1 MVAVMKSYMGNIPK
15 QVTQSS
21 TRENLCALRLF
32 LVHLW
37 HTKVI
42 LLELIAR
49 WVALEV
55 HAGKASML
63 FIPLVLVTMHHVWL
77 AILFN

>member
-37 HTKVI
+37 HTQVI

-49 WVALEV
+49 WVA
-55 HAGKASML
+55 
-63 FIPLVLVTMHHVWL
+63 LVLVTMHHVWL